1 MRIENALSG
10 IKGVEQID
18 VNVANKTVEVSGNFS
33 VESVKKTLQDAGYP
47 VKD

>member
-10 IKGVEQID
+10 IKGVEYID
-18 VNVANKTVEVSGNFS
+18 VNVVNKTVDVSGSFS
-33 VESVKKTLQDAGYP
+33 VDSVKKALQDAGYP